1 MTQLLIHL
9 KIYIKDLYNRRERL
23 QKELN
28 EFTESDWGES
38 SEPDKIDAQ
47 IMVINEI
54 LVDLDRVIGDDK

>member
-47 IMVINEI
+47 IELLDEI
-54 LVDLDRVIGDDK
+54 IPELERIC